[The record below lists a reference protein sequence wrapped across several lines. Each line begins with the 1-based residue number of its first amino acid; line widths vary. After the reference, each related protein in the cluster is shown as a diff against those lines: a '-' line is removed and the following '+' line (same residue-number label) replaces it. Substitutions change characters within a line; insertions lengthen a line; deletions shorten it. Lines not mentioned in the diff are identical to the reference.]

1 MSREHHETLPAT
13 ARVRVPVRRVSGRAD
28 AGTAA
33 GPAVPDPLAGRGA
46 QSIPHCALLAG
57 VADRQHSVHP
67 EPGQLPEAGQEV
79 DVHPGAGH
87 RRAVRVH
94 DVRRDRGHR
103 CVPGPHAV
111 AASLTRHQRVLLR
124 PVPAG
129 PRHRCLATLF
139 RVRHSPVRRLRIRH
153 VLRLDHVQVSVPSA
167 AAADGRRPAHFS
179 YKRCRVFL
187 QDKGTILNV
196 YYDLC

>member
-1 MSREHHETLPAT
+1 MSRAHHETLPAA
-13 ARVRVPVRRVSGRAD
+13 ARVRIPVRRVPGSAD

-33 GPAVPDPLAGRGA
+33 GPTVPDPLAGRGA
-46 QSIPHCALLAG
+46 QGVPYGALLAG

-67 EPGQLPEAGQEV
+67 EPEQLPEAGQEA

-103 CVPGPHAV
+103 RVPGPHAV
-111 AASLTRHQRVLLR
+111 AARATRHQRVLLR

-129 PRHRCLATLF
+129 PRHRCLATLL
-139 RVRHSPVRRLRIRH
+139 RVRHRPVRRLRIRH
-153 VLRLDHVQVSVPSA
+153 VLCPDHVQVSVPTA
-167 AAADGRRPAHFS
+167 AAADGRWPAHVS
-179 YKRCRVFL
+179 YKPLHSFPV
-187 QDKGTILNV
+187 V
-196 YYDLC
+196 